1 MRINRLALALLL
13 DDVNNFLAVP
23 EEDMANGSTDSQ
35 VGTELVENLG
45 RGEPRET
52 DCSEF
57 GLVKTEIIIENE
69 ELVVI
74 GTILVEESLGEEGEV
89 LGFPGVG
96 SVGSAESDTIDM
108 MCEKS
113 CLIDIDNG

>member
-89 LGFPGVG
+89 LGVPDIACVACAEREAIG
-96 SVGSAESDTIDM
+96 S
-108 MCEKS
+108 
-113 CLIDIDNG
+113 